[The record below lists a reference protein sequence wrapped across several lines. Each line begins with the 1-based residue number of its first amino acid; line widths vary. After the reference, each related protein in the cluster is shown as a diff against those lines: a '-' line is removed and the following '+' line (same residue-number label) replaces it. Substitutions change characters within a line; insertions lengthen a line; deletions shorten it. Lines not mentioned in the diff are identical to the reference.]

1 MLNDLFIDVFIYLFI
16 YLYEYKLKCI
26 RYDGI
31 WDNHP
36 VGGGVRC

>member
-16 YLYEYKLKCI
+16 YLYEYKLKYI

-31 WDNHP
+31 WDIITP
-36 VGGGVRC
+36 LEEG